1 MTEHS
6 KFHEVLTADNAAV
19 LFIDHQVA
27 LYSGVRD
34 ISLLELKHNVTS
46 LARAAVALD
55 LPLVVTTTAA
65 DSLWGPLIPELQAVL
80 PAGQAVIDRTSVNAW
95 HDDRFRAAVEATGRK
110 KLIITGIS
118 LEVCAALP
126 AIAATGAGYDAYVA
140 IDGSGTFWPAKR
152 EGGLL
157 RMQQAGVIISD
168 YATLMIEILADN
180 AHPAAGAVYAALD
193 MPFARLVG
201 QISAA
206 YTFQKARPSASR

>member
-6 KFHEVLTADNAAV
+6 KFYEVLTADNAAV

-46 LARAAVALD
+46 LAKAAVTLD

-65 DSLWGPLIPELQAVL
+65 DSMWGPLIPELQAVL
-80 PAGQAVIDRTSVNAW
+80 PTGQAIIDRSSVNAW
-95 HDDRFRAAVEATGRK
+95 YDDRFRAAVEATGRK

-126 AIAATGAGYDAYVA
+126 AIAATGAA
-140 IDGSGTFWPAKR
+140 
-152 EGGLL
+152 
-157 RMQQAGVIISD
+157 
-168 YATLMIEILADN
+168 
-180 AHPAAGAVYAALD
+180 
-193 MPFARLVG
+193 
-201 QISAA
+201 
-206 YTFQKARPSASR
+206 